1 MTNEQTD
8 WKSKFN
14 ELLDTCQNELKKT
27 TQIGKKML
35 SASQSNAELQ
45 DTYRALGVIFK
56 QCLVDGTVKVDN
68 PEIEELLAT
77 AAKLEADMEG
87 FESDV
92 QTLKKSK

>member
-1 MTNEQTD
+1 MSNDQTD

-14 ELLDTCQNELKKT
+14 EIVDTCQNELIKT

-45 DTYRALGVIFK
+45 DTYKSLGILLK
-56 QCLVDGTVKVDN
+56 KYIQEGTV
-68 PEIEELLAT
+68 EIEDDELTDLIDT
-77 AAKLEADMEG
+77 ANRLEADLEG

-92 QTLKKSK
+92 QTLKKNK

>member
-1 MTNEQTD
+1 MANEQTD

-45 DTYRALGVIFK
+45 DTYKALGLIFK
-56 QCLVDGTVKVDN
+56 KYLDEGLVKVEN
-68 PEIEELLAT
+68 PEVDKLLAT

>member
-8 WKSKFN
+8 WKSKFH

-35 SASQSNAELQ
+35 SATQSNAELQ
-45 DTYRALGVIFK
+45 DTYKALGLIFK
-56 QCLVDGTVKVDN
+56 QCLDEGSIKVDN
-68 PEIEELLAT
+68 PEVTELLAT
-77 AAKLEADMEG
+77 AAKLEADLEG

-92 QTLKKSK
+92 QTLKKNK